1 MSIGV
6 SALSARLFAVR
17 TAPITAYV
25 PISFNATFNEMAISY
40 TVDWIPILDTV
51 SAIHVHDGGLLGWT
65 DHQYA
70 FQPYYMQDSVL
81 SGDVV
86 TAQTEAYSAN
96 LNCTMT
102 ASDRGCDVTTDFVVE
117 ETQKVYFKT
126 SSITT
131 CSADA
136 WYGRL
141 VFVAAEYSSTS
152 ATKVSNVSVLSCVT
166 NYRASSGKLRT
177 VSKGG
182 SSSVPTIH
190 DFQTTATDDTRLT
203 Q

>member
-1 MSIGV
+1 
-6 SALSARLFAVR
+6 
-17 TAPITAYV
+17 
-25 PISFNATFNEMAISY
+25 
-40 TVDWIPILDTV
+40 
-51 SAIHVHDGGLLGWT
+51 
-65 DHQYA
+65 
-70 FQPYYMQDSVL
+70 MQDSVL

-96 LNCTMT
+96 LNCTALSNSRLSLKDVRLTMT